1 MAQCWPSKS
10 FFNVKNRPHSE
21 FLFIE
26 EYKGDQVL
34 NRTIFLYFVTKNG
47 PNYWLSILK
56 RPKGQKY
63 FYGCFQSSLALCT
76 KPYYSPLNSGA
87 YRKIT
92 SGTLNQKS
100 WHKCKPFLC
109 NSCAIT
115 YSFVFRISPP
125 PIKYLWEINFF
136 VNSLSQIDFHSFRC
150 PSHFLFSNY
159 FIVFLPCFQHIF

>member
-1 MAQCWPSKS
+1 MK
-10 FFNVKNRPHSE
+10 KKLRKIR
-21 FLFIE
+21 L
-26 EYKGDQVL
+26 
-34 NRTIFLYFVTKNG
+34 IFDTEIDLESQNFA
-47 PNYWLSILK
+47 ILK

-125 PIKYLWEINFF
+125 PIKYLREINF
-136 VNSLSQIDFHSFRC
+136 L
-150 PSHFLFSNY
+150 
-159 FIVFLPCFQHIF
+159 